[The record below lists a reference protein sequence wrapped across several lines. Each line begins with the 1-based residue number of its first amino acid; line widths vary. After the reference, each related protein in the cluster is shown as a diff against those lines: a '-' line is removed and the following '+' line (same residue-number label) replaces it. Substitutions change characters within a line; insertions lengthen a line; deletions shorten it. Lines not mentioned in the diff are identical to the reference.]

1 MPRAYLI
8 KIISFIDYIM
18 ENKLHWEKIYQ
29 TKKIDGISWY
39 QETPSGSVELIKKFS
54 TTNSDIIIDIGC
66 GKGFLADNLLK
77 LNYKNI
83 TLVDISKNAVKEVK
97 ERVNNKSL
105 NFIETDVLNLKSE
118 QTFDIWHDRAVFH
131 FITEKEGIEKYISLC
146 NKYIS
151 KQGKLIIGTFA
162 EDGPLKC
169 SGLEI
174 KRYSINN
181 LKELFKENF
190 EFIEGFKKLHS
201 TPFDTQQSFTFC
213 VFRKV
218 TNR

>member
-1 MPRAYLI
+1 MRNR
-8 KIISFIDYIM
+8 S
-18 ENKLHWEKIYQ
+18 HWENIYK
-29 TKKIDGISWY
+29 TKKIDGVSWF
-39 QETPSGSVELIKKFS
+39 QETPLESLELIEKYS
-54 TTNSDIIIDIGC
+54 SNNSDKIIDIGC
-66 GKGFLADNLLK
+66 GKSFLADTLLK
-77 LNYKNI
+77 LNYENI
-83 TLVDISKNAVKEVK
+83 TLVDISLNALKEVK
-97 ERVNNKSL
+97 ERLNNKSL
-105 NFIETDVLNLKSE
+105 NFIETDVLNLKLE

-131 FITEKEGIEKYISLC
+131 FITEKESVEKYISLC
-146 NKYIS
+146 NKYIG
-151 KQGKLIIGTFA
+151 KGGKLIIGTFA

-201 TPFDTQQSFTFC
+201 TPFDSEQSFTFC
-213 VFRKV
+213 VFKKP

>member
-1 MPRAYLI
+1 
-8 KIISFIDYIM
+8 M
-18 ENKLHWEKIYQ
+18 EKKKHWENIYQ
-29 TKKIDGISWY
+29 TKNIDGVSWY
-39 QETPSGSVELIKKFS
+39 QETPYESIELIKKFS
-54 TTNSDIIIDIGC
+54 TTDSDMIIDIGC
-66 GKGFLADNLLK
+66 GKSFLADNLLK

-83 TLVDISKNAVKEVK
+83 TLVDISLNALKEVK
-97 ERVNNKSL
+97 DRLDNKSL
-105 NFIETDVLNLKSE
+105 NFIETDVLNLKLE

-131 FITEKEGIEKYISLC
+131 FITNKKSVEKYISLC
-146 NKYIS
+146 NEYIGEG
-151 KQGKLIIGTFA
+151 GKLIIGTFA

-174 KRYSINN
+174 KRYSVEN

-190 EFIEGFKKLHS
+190 EFIEGFKKLHI

-213 VFRKV
+213 VFKKL

>member
-1 MPRAYLI
+1 
-8 KIISFIDYIM
+8 M
-18 ENKLHWEKIYQ
+18 ENKKHWEKIYE
-29 TKKIDGISWY
+29 TKTIDGVSWY
-39 QETPSGSVELIKKFS
+39 EKTPHQSIELIQKYSNK
-54 TTNSDIIIDIGC
+54 NSDKIIDIGC
-66 GKGFLADNLLK
+66 GKSFLADNLLK
-77 LNYKNI
+77 LNYENI
-83 TLVDISKNAVKEVK
+83 TLVDISLNALEEVK
-97 ERVNNKSL
+97 ERLNNESL
-105 NFIETDVLNLKSE
+105 NFIETDLLNLKLE

-131 FITEKEGIEKYISLC
+131 FITEKEGVEKYISLC
-146 NKYIS
+146 NKYIG
-151 KQGKLIIGTFA
+151 KGGKLIIGTFA

-190 EFIEGFKKLHS
+190 EFIEGFKKLHI

-213 VFRKV
+213 VFKKL

>member
-1 MPRAYLI
+1 MPRTYLI

-18 ENKLHWEKIYQ
+18 ENKLHWENIYQ
-29 TKKIDGISWY
+29 TKKIDGVSWY
-39 QETPSGSVELIKKFS
+39 QETPSESIELIKKFS
-54 TTNSDIIIDIGC
+54 TTNSDMIIDIGC

-77 LNYKNI
+77 LDYKNI
-83 TLVDISKNAVKEVK
+83 TLVDISKNALKEVK

-118 QTFDIWHDRAVFH
+118 QTFDVWHDRAVFH
-131 FITEKEGIEKYISLC
+131 FITEKKSVEKYISLC

-151 KQGKLIIGTFA
+151 EEGKLIIGTFA

-213 VFRKV
+213 VFKRA

>member
-1 MPRAYLI
+1 MPRTYLI

-18 ENKLHWEKIYQ
+18 ENKLHWENIYQ
-29 TKKIDGISWY
+29 TKKIDGVSWY
-39 QETPSGSVELIKKFS
+39 QETPSESIELIKKFS
-54 TTNSDIIIDIGC
+54 NTNSDMIIDIGC

-77 LNYKNI
+77 LNYENI
-83 TLVDISKNAVKEVK
+83 TLVDISKNALKEVK

-118 QTFDIWHDRAVFH
+118 KTFDIWHDRAVFH
-131 FITEKEGIEKYISLC
+131 FINEKEGIEKYISLC
-146 NKYIS
+146 NEYIS
-151 KQGKLIIGTFA
+151 KEGKLIIGTFA

-201 TPFDTQQSFTFC
+201 TPFETQQSFTFC
-213 VFRKV
+213 IFKKV

>member
-1 MPRAYLI
+1 MR
-8 KIISFIDYIM
+8 
-18 ENKLHWEKIYQ
+18 NKSHWENIYK
-29 TKKIDGISWY
+29 TKKIDGVSWF
-39 QETPSGSVELIKKFS
+39 QETPLESLELIEKYS
-54 TTNSDIIIDIGC
+54 SNNSDKIIDIGC
-66 GKGFLADNLLK
+66 GKSFLADNLLE
-77 LNYKNI
+77 LNYNDI
-83 TLVDISKNAVKEVK
+83 SLVDISSNALTEVK
-97 ERVNNKSL
+97 ERLKNKSL
-105 NFIETDVLNLKSE
+105 NFIETDILNFKSNYKY
-118 QTFDIWHDRAVFH
+118 DIWHDRAVFH
-131 FITEKEGIEKYISLC
+131 FITENEGVEKYISIC
-146 NKYIS
+146 NRYIN
-151 KQGKLIIGTFA
+151 KGGILIIGTFA

-181 LKELFKENF
+181 LKELFKQNF